1 MEPFIVS
8 ARKYRPQTFK
18 DVVGQQ
24 AITNTLQNAID
35 NNHLAQALLF
45 CGPRGVG
52 KTTCARILAKQI
64 NADGTESPD
73 EDFAFNIFELDAA
86 SNNSVDD
93 IRSLIDQV
101 RIPPQVG
108 KYKVYIIDEVHMLS
122 TSAFNAFLKTLEE
135 PPKHAIFILATTE
148 KHKIIP
154 TILSR
159 CQIFDFKRITVKD
172 ATEYLKYIAESQDI
186 NAEEDALHIIAQK
199 ADGAMRDALSIFD
212 RVVSFSGKE
221 LTRKAVTEN
230 LNVLDYDTYFEAT
243 DLILEHN
250 IPHLL
255 LLFNKTLGLGFDGHH
270 FIAGLASHFRD
281 LMVCQHQDTI
291 ALLEVGEMAQKS
303 YREQSQRTSSSF
315 LLKALDI
322 ANDCDL
328 KYKTSKNQR
337 LLVELSLMK
346 LASIDFDGEKKNPES
361 IALQDR
367 TIDFIAPA
375 SFYENTT
382 PKPKENALSEPSNET
397 NTLPEQRAETFQKLV
412 EQHAPK
418 AEEREEIE
426 APHFIEDNIQQGTA
440 PIKKVQPLTNTIE
453 IPTTVQEPVAKEINT
468 KNNGQPTEPVNKVY
482 PSTNAVKTTT
492 TRQEPVA
499 NKINITASEKRVSGL
514 SISSLKA
521 KKEHELNRIEV
532 VLDEDALPKDDF
544 TEEELRKHWADF
556 VQEIDAKGQ
565 KILASNL
572 NTDIPKL
579 KENFTISIELPNGTM
594 KKEIERGNYDL
605 MEYLRA
611 KLNNHFIQ
619 LEISVNEAT
628 AKKFAFTPEE
638 KYEKLREKNPAI
650 DLLRKEFDLDL

>member
-1 MEPFIVS
+1 MEPFVVS

-24 AITNTLQNAID
+24 AITNTLLNAIE

-52 KTTCARILAKQI
+52 KTTCARILAKKI
-64 NADGTESPD
+64 NEDGTEHTD

-93 IRSLIDQV
+93 IRNLTDQV
-101 RIPPQVG
+101 RIPPQTG

-122 TSAFNAFLKTLEE
+122 QAAFNAFLKTLEE

-172 ATEYLKYIAESQDI
+172 AAEYLKYIAENQEIEADD
-186 NAEEDALHIIAQK
+186 DALHIIAQK

-212 RVVSFSGKE
+212 RVVSFSGKK

-230 LNVLDYDTYFEAT
+230 LNVLDYDTYFSAT
-243 DLILEHN
+243 DLILAHN
-250 IPHLL
+250 IPGLL
-255 LLFNKTLGLGFDGHH
+255 ILFNETLSQGFDGHH
-270 FIAGLASHFRD
+270 FISGLASHFRD

-291 ALLEVGEMAQKS
+291 ALLEVGEEAKKN
-303 YREQSQRTSSSF
+303 YLEQSKKVSNAF
-315 LLKALDI
+315 LMQGIDI

-328 KYKTSKNQR
+328 KYKSSKNQR

-346 LASIDFDGEKKNPES
+346 LASIDFDGQKKKSERLGIS
-361 IALQDR
+361 
-367 TIDFIAPA
+367 DFLIPA
-375 SFYENTT
+375 SFFKGQGNPIPTS
-382 PKPKENALSEPSNET
+382 KKEEG
-397 NTLPEQRAETFQKLV
+397 
-412 EQHAPK
+412 
-418 AEEREEIE
+418 IE
-426 APHFIEDNIQQGTA
+426 AITVNPTHTTIDRAKTSKPVEANENSVSEILVA
-440 PIKKVQPLTNTIE
+440 EPPIE
-453 IPTTVQEPVAKEINT
+453 INRPSDEPN
-468 KNNGQPTEPVNKVY
+468 KNGDTQKPALNI
-482 PSTNAVKTTT
+482 PS
-492 TRQEPVA
+492 
-499 NKINITASEKRVSGL
+499 KRVSGL

-521 KKEHELNRIEV
+521 KKEHELNRKDDTI
-532 VLDEDALPKDDF
+532 DERQLPKDAF
-544 TEEELRKHWADF
+544 TEEEMRVHWAEF
-556 VQEIDAKGQ
+556 VEILDKDGR

-579 KENFTISIELPNGTM
+579 KDQTTLWIELPNGTM
-594 KKEIERGNYDL
+594 KKEVEREQYDL
-605 MEYLRA
+605 MEFLRQ
-611 KLNNHFIQ
+611 KLNNHFIS
-619 LEISVNEAT
+619 LTITVNEET
-628 AKKFAFTPEE
+628 AKKFAFTPLE

-650 DLLRKEFDLDL
+650 DILRKEFDLDF